1 MMMLFALQVAA
12 SAAPVPPTAIER
24 RCVAVIA
31 TVAYEQ
37 AKGGWKTLPKIG
49 PSGGEYAAII
59 GARLIDEAG
68 MTEAAAGQ
76 ALRDEAAAFRTR
88 PFDKA
93 EVEGCLTIMDATLA
107 AQPLPD
113 PVK

>member
-1 MMMLFALQVAA
+1 MFLALQAA
-12 SAAPVPPTAIER
+12 VGALPTPPTAIER

-37 AKGGWKTLPKIG
+37 GQGRWKTLPAIG
-49 PSGGEYAAII
+49 GSGGEHAAII

-76 ALRDEAAAFRTR
+76 ALRDEAAAFKAR
-88 PFDKA
+88 PFDRA
-93 EVEGCLTIMDATLA
+93 EAEGCLAIMEATLA
-107 AQPLPD
+107 AQPLPE
-113 PVK
+113 PKR